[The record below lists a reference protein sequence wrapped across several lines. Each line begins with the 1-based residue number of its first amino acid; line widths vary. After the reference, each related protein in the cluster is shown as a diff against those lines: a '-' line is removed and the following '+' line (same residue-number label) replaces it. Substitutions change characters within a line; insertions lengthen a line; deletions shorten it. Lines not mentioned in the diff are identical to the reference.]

1 MHRVER
7 EREAGERRPQAVVQ
21 VAADSATLLFAQ
33 LDEAAA
39 GGLQLVG
46 EADGMNGRRHLG
58 CEVGDQAA
66 VGLTQ
71 LLTRPRRE
79 PELSDGQTLMHAAE
93 SGVGPALG
101 TAVRHGDFV
110 ARRRV

>member
-7 EREAGERRPQAVVQ
+7 EREARKRRPQAVVQ
-21 VAADSATLLFAQ
+21 VAADSATLFFAQ

-39 GGLQLVG
+39 CGLQLVG

-66 VGLTQ
+66 IGLTQ

-79 PELSDGQTLMHAAE
+79 PELSDGQSPDARAE
-93 SGVGPALG
+93 SGVRPCRGCRTPP
-101 TAVRHGDFV
+101 
-110 ARRRV
+110 